1 METLFEVDSRGRL
14 MDEDTSMQILK
25 ESLARND
32 VIDPNLQ
39 KFAQDL
45 VLGVCQARCEL
56 DEIIQAQSEK
66 WRLDRIGRVERV
78 ILRMA
83 LIEIDLLNTP
93 AAVAID
99 EAVELAKMYAS
110 AQAGSFVNGVLGAL
124 VEND

>member
-99 EAVELAKMYAS
+99 EAVELAKMHAS